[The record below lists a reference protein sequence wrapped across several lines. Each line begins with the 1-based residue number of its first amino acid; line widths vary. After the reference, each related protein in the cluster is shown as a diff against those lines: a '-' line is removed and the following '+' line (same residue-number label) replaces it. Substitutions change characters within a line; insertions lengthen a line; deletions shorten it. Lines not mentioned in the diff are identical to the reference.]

1 MDFLSFL
8 KNPDVLESYDDVVSI
23 YDDKTSFPPTEAP
36 PSVSNRPQYRRGE
49 ILYVLLSIKKKQN
62 YIYDFQK

>member
-23 YDDKTSFPPTEAP
+23 YNDKTSFPRIQSP
-36 PSVSNRPQYRRGE
+36 PQASNRPQHRIHKIWY
-49 ILYVLLSIKKKQN
+49 SIPK
-62 YIYDFQK
+62 